1 MSRTI
6 TKLVSRLDKLP
17 NDLEHIIKW
26 GSPIPSFGNIET
38 SLIATLG
45 LNPSN
50 KEFMDNNGNEL
61 TGAERRF
68 HSLSS
73 LSLEK
78 WSDITSQQ
86 LELILESCHEYFYRN
101 PYDNWFKVLDY
112 LISGTKNS
120 FYDRFFPACHL
131 DLVPYATSCK
141 WAELSQKQKLA
152 LLGFSSD
159 SLGLLLK
166 DSKIELLI
174 LNGRT
179 VVESLQLVANK
190 VFHETYME
198 EWTLPRYSCESIK
211 GFAYTGYIENI
222 SGIDIG
228 RKIKIL
234 GFNHNIQ
241 SSFGV
246 TNKVKASI
254 QNWITD
260 SME

>member
-1 MSRTI
+1 MNRTI
-6 TKLVSRLDKLP
+6 ANLVKRLDKLP
-17 NDLEHIIKW
+17 NDVEHVISW

-50 KEFMDNNGNEL
+50 REFVDNNGDEL
-61 TGAERRF
+61 NGVERRF

-73 LSLEK
+73 LGLNK
-78 WSDITSQQ
+78 WSDITSNH
-86 LELILESCHEYFYRN
+86 LRLIEDSCHEYFYRN

-112 LISGTKNS
+112 LISGTKSS
-120 FYDRFFPACHL
+120 FYNRFFSACHL

-141 WAELSQKQKLA
+141 WAELTQKQKSSLFD
-152 LLGFSSD
+152 FSSD

-166 DSKIELLI
+166 DSKIELLV

-179 VVESLQLVANK
+179 VVESLQLVANTIFSEK
-190 VFHETYME
+190 YME
-198 EWTLPRYSCESIK
+198 EWTLPRYSCESVK
-211 GFAYTGYIENI
+211 GFAYTGYIDNI
-222 SGIDIG
+222 SGIKIG
-228 RKIKIL
+228 RRIKIL

-254 QNWITD
+254 QKWITD